1 MSKIDVAAFF
11 QEIEGVKATGQAT
24 EHSYRQAL
32 QGLLQSIN
40 PNLTVVN
47 EPRQIECGQPDFV
60 IMRGDVPVGY
70 LEAKDLKL
78 DIRPKKG
85 ANKNQQERYR
95 DALANLI
102 YTNGTDWDFYRHDVD
117 GKSIRIASVKIADYL
132 GDFGMEPDRMQ
143 FAALENRLYDF
154 VSEEHQ
160 GQTIK
165 SSTRLAKIM
174 AGKARLIRDA
184 LAQLLILDEDES
196 TELGGQYKAFKKAL
210 IHDVTKAGFADIY
223 AETIVY
229 GMFAARYH
237 DPTPENFS
245 RQEALELLPK
255 SNPFLR
261 KLFSFIATND
271 LDADVS
277 WIIDELARVFQAT
290 RVDNIMGRWSDA
302 NDKRDPFLHFYE
314 TFLAEYNPDKRKARG
329 VWYTPEAVVNF
340 IVRAVDDVL
349 KEEFGLPLG
358 LADTSKI
365 SVEVDTGQTKEVT
378 RKGVKTRVPKMEKR
392 ELHRVQILDPATG
405 TGTFLAE
412 VVKQITPRIK
422 AVNEGGW
429 SKYVERDLLPRLH
442 GFELLM
448 ASYAMCHMKLDMMLT
463 ETGYKPTSETPP
475 RLSVY
480 LTNSLE
486 EGERIEAD
494 LFPMTRWLSDEAAGA
509 SEIKRDKPIMCI
521 IGNPPYSGISQNMG
535 AFAQSLI
542 EPYKYIDGVHFKE
555 RKHWLHDDYVKF
567 IALSEKMIQENGEG
581 VLAFITNHGYLD
593 NPTFRG
599 MRWHL
604 LQTFDRV
611 DVIDL
616 HGSAKKQVAPDGK
629 NDQNVFDIQQ
639 GVAIILARKM
649 RGNVKSEKEASVF
662 FSEYW
667 GSRKEKSSQLEEDS
681 IGSNHISVNPQ
692 APFFLFTPHLDDTA
706 NDYFGWPKMNDLF
719 SSGSMG
725 IQTSRDHFAI
735 QFDKSE
741 LISKLDTFRS
751 SELSDDA
758 IRTLLFSRKKSGKYL
773 AGDTRGW
780 RIADKRKELREG
792 FDESN
797 ILKIDYRPFDKRWTY
812 YSDLVIDW
820 TRQPTMKHFLTGRNL
835 AILFPRQLSGD
846 DFHHALITDS
856 VCEMCVISNKTKEQ
870 NAVFPLYLY
879 PDPDDLEQTRRV
891 NMDPKIRKGIE
902 DAAVHPTRGR
912 PDEVAIFDYIYGVL
926 HCPAYREAY
935 AEFLKIDF
943 PRVPYPSS
951 PDRFWD
957 ISAKGRE
964 LRELHLMDGVD
975 AGLAYPFKGEG
986 DNEVETIGKKSYK
999 LTNEGVGQVWIN
1011 ESQYFDGVPQTA
1023 WDFYIGGYQPAQKWL
1038 KDRKGRELSFDDV
1051 MHYRKI
1057 VHILLE
1063 TDRIMKT
1070 IEMDL

>member
-1 MSKIDVAAFF
+1 MSKIDVAGFF
-11 QEIEGVKATGQAT
+11 QEIKDVKDTGQAT

-32 QGLLQSIN
+32 QSLLQSIN
-40 PNLTVVN
+40 PGLSVVN

-70 LEAKDLKL
+70 LEAKDLSI

-85 ANKNQQERYR
+85 ANRNQQERYR

-102 YTNGTDWDFYRHDVD
+102 YTNGTDWDFYRHDAD
-117 GKSIRIASVKIADYL
+117 GKSIRTASVKIADYL
-132 GDFGMEPDRMQ
+132 GDFGMEPDRTQ

-184 LAQLLILDEDES
+184 LAQLLIKDEDES
-196 TELGGQYKAFKKAL
+196 SDLGGQYKAFKKAL
-210 IHDVTKAGFADIY
+210 IHDVTKEGFADIY

-271 LDADVS
+271 LDADVR

-290 RVDNIMGRWSDA
+290 RVDHIMGRWSDA

-314 TFLAEYNPDKRKARG
+314 TFLAEYNPAKRKARG

-392 ELHRVQILDPATG
+392 EIHRVQILDPATG

-412 VVKQITPRIK
+412 VIKQITPRIQ
-422 AVNEGGW
+422 AINGGGW

-463 ETGYKPTSETPP
+463 ETGYRPTSDTPP

-521 IGNPPYSGISQNMG
+521 IGNPPYSGVSQNDG
-535 AFAQSLI
+535 EFI
-542 EPYKYIDGVHFKE
+542 EELLTEYKKE
-555 RKHWLHDDYVKF
+555 PGGQLPLQERRHWLNDDYVKF
-567 IALSEKMIQENGEG
+567 IRLSENMISTHGEG
-581 VLAFITNHGYLD
+581 VLGFITNHGYLS

-599 MRWHL
+599 MRWK
-604 LQTFDRV
+604 LQNTFDK
-611 DVIDL
+611 IYIFDL
-616 HGSAKKQVAPDGK
+616 HGNSNRKEVSPDGTA
-629 NDQNVFDIQQ
+629 DENVFDISVGTSIFI
-639 GVAIILARKM
+639 GVKKRNHKGDCEIFHRDIWGKRRSKNDLLSQHSLRSLQ
-649 RGNVKSEKEASVF
+649 VEKLSMHPRFWMFYPINNELLDVYLDA
-662 FSEYW
+662 FSIQELFT
-667 GSRKEKSSQLEEDS
+667 SSQKG
-681 IGSNHISVNPQ
+681 IIS
-692 APFFLFTPHLDDTA
+692 A
-706 NDYFGWPKMNDLF
+706 
-719 SSGSMG
+719 
-725 IQTSRDHFAI
+725 RDHFAI
-735 QFDKSE
+735 DIDRSALE
-741 LISKLDTFRS
+741 DRLDTFKNNALSDEQVRAKYFSNASGKKYLKGDSRGWKIAEVRNLLNS
-751 SELSDDA
+751 SEVDYD
-758 IRTLLFSRKKSGKYL
+758 
-773 AGDTRGW
+773 
-780 RIADKRKELREG
+780 IAP
-792 FDESN
+792 
-797 ILKIDYRPFDKRWTY
+797 IYYRPFDKRWVTM
-812 YSDLVIDW
+812 SEVFNDW
-820 TRQPTMKHFLTGRNL
+820 PRTEFMKHIRSENNFGLSFNRNIEGTRTFTDAL
-835 AILFPRQLSGD
+835 VFD
-846 DFHHALITDS
+846 DIIQHHSL
-856 VCEMCVISNKTKEQ
+856 SNKEA
-870 NAVFPLYLY
+870 NDFAPLYIY
-879 PDPDDLEQTRRV
+879 SNDLDQTRRV
-891 NMDPKIRKGIE
+891 NMDPKIRAAIVE
-902 DAAVHPTRGR
+902 AAVHSTHGR

-926 HCPAYREAY
+926 HCPTYRETY

-943 PRVPYPSS
+943 PRVPYPPS
-951 PDRFWD
+951 PDSFWD
-957 ISAKGRE
+957 ISAKGRA

-986 DNEVETIGKKSYK
+986 DNLVETIGKKSYQ
-999 LTNEGVGQVWIN
+999 LTGDCVGQVWVN
-1011 ESQYFDGVPQTA
+1011 DSQYFDGIPQTA

-1057 VHILLE
+1057 IHILLE

-1070 IEMDL
+1070 IEMDF